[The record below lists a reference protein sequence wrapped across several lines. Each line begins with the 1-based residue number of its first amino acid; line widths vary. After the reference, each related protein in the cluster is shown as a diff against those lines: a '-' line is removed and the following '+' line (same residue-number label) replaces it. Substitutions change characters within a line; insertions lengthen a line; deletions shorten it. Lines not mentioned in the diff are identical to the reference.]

1 MSAGSALFD
10 SRGAFHDAVRQAFD
24 AAIARGARRIVC
36 SDPDFADWPLD
47 DAALHD
53 RLVPWL
59 KRPQRR
65 LVLLAA
71 DWSVLPRRHPRFVA
85 WRTPWAHAVEG
96 WAPEAAD
103 EAELPR
109 VLVDDGDV
117 FVHLRD
123 AEQWR
128 GRAGRDAGEAQR
140 WRDALDGRIERAQAA
155 FFLRP
160 LGL

>member
-1 MSAGSALFD
+1 MSTASALFD
-10 SRGAFHDAVRQAFD
+10 SRGAFQDAVRQAFD
-24 AAIARGARRIVC
+24 TAIGRGARRIVC
-36 SDPDFADWPLD
+36 CDPDFADWPLD
-47 DAALHD
+47 DAALLD

-59 KRPQRR
+59 KLPQRR

-85 WRTPWAHAVEG
+85 WRSPWVHAVEG
-96 WAPEAAD
+96 WAPGEGD
-103 EAELPR
+103 DAELPR
-109 VLVDDGDV
+109 VLVDDGKV

-123 AEQWR
+123 AEHWR
-128 GRAGRDAGEAQR
+128 GRAGQDAAEAQR
-140 WRDALDGRIERAQAA
+140 WRDTIDARIERAQAA

>member
-1 MSAGSALFD
+1 MNAGPALID
-10 SRGAFHDAVRQAFD
+10 SRAAFHAAVREAFA

-47 DAALHD
+47 DAALHE

-59 KRPQRR
+59 KLPQRR

-71 DWSVLPRRHPRFVA
+71 DWAVLPRRHPRFVA
-85 WRTPWAHAVEG
+85 WRTAWVHAVEG
-96 WAPEAAD
+96 LAPADGD

-117 FVHLRD
+117 FLHLRD
-123 AEQWR
+123 AEHWR
-128 GRAGRDAGEAQR
+128 GRAGRDAAEAQR

>member
-1 MSAGSALFD
+1 MNAGSALLD
-10 SRGAFHDAVRQAFD
+10 SRAAFQGAVLGAFD
-24 AAIARGARRIVC
+24 AAITRGARRIVC
-36 SDPDFADWPLD
+36 ADPDFAEWPLD
-47 DAALHD
+47 DASLHE
-53 RLVPWL
+53 RLLPWL
-59 KRPQRR
+59 KLPQRR
-65 LVLLAA
+65 LLLLAA

-96 WAPEAAD
+96 WAPAEGD

-123 AEQWR
+123 AEHWR
-128 GRAGRDAGEAQR
+128 GRAGRDAVEAQR
-140 WRDALDGRIERAQAA
+140 WRDALDGRLERAQPA